1 MGKCICFK
9 LQQMKSANK
18 LILHCTEFFFFFLY
32 SLVCL
37 FSFKVFYFFSPAE
50 RNSCIIRFYVL
61 KISAPVFIY
70 SRALVGL
77 FMQFWSEFF
86 QSRLVAW
93 KYVQLCFKRIWH
105 IVPHSNS
112 MASYKRLQRKK
123 NYSSQGNAEIIYK
136 RLAKYTVQEEYF
148 LFTSKLINIESSC
161 YDMNVI
167 FFQIFIQSI

>member
-1 MGKCICFK
+1 MNRFHSHQRLTVIVLPLNKKWGSAFASSSSRWNLQISWYCIA
-9 LQQMKSANK
+9 QNS
-18 LILHCTEFFFFFLY
+18 FFFFLY

-123 NYSSQGNAEIIYK
+123 NILL
-136 RLAKYTVQEEYF
+136 RRMLR
-148 LFTSKLINIESSC
+148 
-161 YDMNVI
+161 
-167 FFQIFIQSI
+167 